1 MVHEDIFYKDQNKP
15 TVVILFFSVKYAHA
29 APFATPVL
37 TLLRRQIRIHRSH
50 SSAFVSSTFRG
61 LSPCRGAGALP
72 EQLEHPS
79 RLREVRWRECLCP
92 PSHLSIP
99 PAGAGQE
106 GSFRALLTKN
116 PTTQSQGLQGNSTE
130 SVGPPQGW
138 ILRSQIRCPEPLLS
152 ALRQLSQTS
161 EVRWYK

>member
-79 RLREVRWRECLCP
+79 RLREVGWREYLCP

-116 PTTQSQGLQGNSTE
+116 PI
-130 SVGPPQGW
+130 W
-138 ILRSQIRCPEPLLS
+138 ILKTVRPFAALRTEMAFLLS
-152 ALRQLSQTS
+152 CFFFSSAALRKKRETNF
-161 EVRWYK
+161 